1 MMRLSALILP
11 MLGALLV
18 PCLVLASPA
27 AVDQPGSQP
36 APQPAAQPEPQPA
49 AQPEPPAEPAP
60 MATPLAAPSAA
71 PGTMAQPP
79 AVAPSTQ
86 DGRRIRQQ
94 NNRHGLGLSLGMSPG
109 FGFAYRNYF
118 GNTVVQASLFAAV
131 LDRGDNATVW
141 VGVQIARYLLVWQQ
155 ARRTSLL
162 PRTSALRLVGGGSYL
177 YNRSK
182 DTILADAPGCVP
194 VSGVNCPT
202 VETDRVNKLQM
213 ASLGA
218 GIGFEFGAIMRP
230 GVSFAIDLQLT
241 ALFDAGSFIQ
251 LWPLP
256 SVALMYSW

>member
-11 MLGALLV
+11 TVTLPTLAALLIPAV
-18 PCLVLASPA
+18 VLAAPA
-27 AVDQPGSQP
+27 GVDQPAAQP
-36 APQPAAQPEPQPA
+36 AAQLAPQPPAQPAAQPEPMPQ
-49 AQPEPPAEPAP
+49 
-60 MATPLAAPSAA
+60 TAPSAA
-71 PGTMAQPP
+71 PEAMMRPP

-86 DGRRIRQQ
+86 QGRRIRQQ

-118 GNTVVQASLFAAV
+118 GNTVVQASVFAAV

-155 ARRTSLL
+155 TRRTSLL

-182 DTILADAPGCVP
+182 DTVEVDKPGCT
-194 VSGVNCPT
+194 STARNSCTT
-202 VETDRVNKLQM
+202 VEMDKINKQQI